1 MFEVAVAWEDVK
13 LWVAW
18 SCFETSPALQVV
30 GLAALW
36 VHIRIRFSD
45 WKTRPSCR
53 WTRSDWWT
61 GPKRFPGY
69 RKWGGGDVLLM
80 PGDGFFSKNYFPWI
94 SFLIDEEISVN
105 VLIFLVLDVI
115 YLRVSGLFNRV
126 LWNPEWIWRRQ
137 VQESNNLRRSF
148 VFFTYVLVS
157 VRWQTYFFHFIV
169 APNL

>member
-18 SCFETSPALQVV
+18 SCFETSPALRVV

-105 VLIFLVLDVI
+105 VLIFFSAWCHLSTRIRSIQPSSLKP
-115 YLRVSGLFNRV
+115 RVDLKTPGPREQQFTAFVCVFHLCTSVSATLTS
-126 LWNPEWIWRRQ
+126 WNIW
-137 VQESNNLRRSF
+137 SIWL
-148 VFFTYVLVS
+148 
-157 VRWQTYFFHFIV
+157 
-169 APNL
+169 

>member
-1 MFEVAVAWEDVK
+1 MFEVAVVWEDVK

-18 SCFETSPALQVV
+18 SCFETCSAQVV
-30 GLAALW
+30 GPAALW

-105 VLIFLVLDVI
+105 VLIFFSAWCHLSTRIRSIQPSSLKP
-115 YLRVSGLFNRV
+115 RVDLKTPGPREQQFTAFICAFHLCTSASALTNLFF
-126 LWNPEWIWRRQ
+126 
-137 VQESNNLRRSF
+137 SF
-148 VFFTYVLVS
+148 HRCS
-157 VRWQTYFFHFIV
+157 
-169 APNL
+169 